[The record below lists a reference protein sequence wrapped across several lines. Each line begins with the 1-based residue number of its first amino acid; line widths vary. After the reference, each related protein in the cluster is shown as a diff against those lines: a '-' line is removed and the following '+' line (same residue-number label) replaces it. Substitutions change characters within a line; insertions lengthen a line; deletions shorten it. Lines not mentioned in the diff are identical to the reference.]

1 MLNSINYASINNIAR
16 VPNGKRS
23 ADSVDLHEDSLDSM
37 YMSPAKRTKFDV
49 TGNFPR
55 VDISAQGSSF
65 LTASP
70 SNSSIENPL
79 LLSSMTESGNN
90 SNVVFSPEV
99 IVINSLFE

>member
-1 MLNSINYASINNIAR
+1 MRPSIIAR

-23 ADSVDLHEDSLDSM
+23 ADSVDSLDSM

>member
-1 MLNSINYASINNIAR
+1 MRPSIIAR

-23 ADSVDLHEDSLDSM
+23 ADSVDLHEESLDSM